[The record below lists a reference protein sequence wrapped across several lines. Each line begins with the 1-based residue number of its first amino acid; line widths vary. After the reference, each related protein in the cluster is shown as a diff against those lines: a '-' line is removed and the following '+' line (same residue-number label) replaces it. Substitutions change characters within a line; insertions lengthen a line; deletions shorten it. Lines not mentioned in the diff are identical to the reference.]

1 MDASQSIRFVLWLGL
16 AFSAIAFVA
25 FLVSL
30 KRGGLQRDSAKANGL
45 ALLSLGLL
53 SLGGQLEESALS
65 VLGSALVLIV
75 GVLVVRRLLT
85 ATRGLEQ

>member
-53 SLGGQLEESALS
+53 SLGGLLEESALS